1 MKYIRLYEEYDPYL
15 ERSKR
20 AEEQQKEY
28 YQRYKDYH
36 NDKDNGNSEDKNLQV
51 NKYREEVN
59 KYREELHRPEEAE
72 PKNKYLDDI
81 KNLDPKDE
89 RGVSVEYL
97 PYFRRGDNI
106 LNKIIFAV
114 NGDERKED
122 YNTRFNV
129 APIRGRTIEERGNKL
144 KDFLKSSYVT
154 QLWAIKYDGEA
165 VGFFS
170 ISNIPN
176 NPVGANAAGFSI
188 NIDYAGK
195 GIMTEA
201 FKLILEEEV
210 IKYPLYGYTSEYN
223 NSAQKLMLRLGF
235 EETRRFTYEGM
246 PTIGYSLYK

>member
-1 MKYIRLYEEYDPYL
+1 MKHIRLYEEYDPYL

-20 AEEQQKEY
+20 AEERQKEY
-28 YQRYKDYH
+28 YQRYREYH
-36 NDKDNGNSEDKNLQV
+36 KNRGIDTIEDNNRQ
-51 NKYREEVN
+51 VN
-59 KYREELHRPEEAE
+59 KYREELHRPKEAE

-89 RGVSVEYL
+89 SGVSVEYL

-114 NGDERKED
+114 NGDERKEE

-154 QLWAIKYDGEA
+154 QLWAIKYDGEV

-176 NPVGANAAGFSI
+176 NPVGANAVGFSI

-201 FKLILEEEV
+201 FKLILEED

-235 EETRRFTYEGM
+235 EETRRFTYEGT
-246 PTIGYSLYK
+246 PTIGYVLYK